1 MYPTEGDSQLKRAG
15 ASEGPGGRQERNH
28 VGWARRSGR
37 APGRRCGRKHVQG
50 SRARRTKTRLLCN
63 DLVTRCPNGHV
74 TPSWGLSVGEGPPRR
89 GNRRPPHLVTGSYD
103 ELWPKQ
109 TFLCLAH
116 HCTLFASRLESVW
129 ERPCRPTLSR
139 WPIAGWR
146 DRFQNGGSGESQ
158 LGLGDGAKSRGGNPN
173 RGGARSGLRSRGGRR
188 TCPSHPGRL
197 PGVACGPTRCLRTRG
212 RDRSSLWIGRIH
224 TQGAGEASAWERR
237 RMAPATVFRRVH
249 AIPSAA
255 VHDAHSHRLG
265 AHGALLSE
273 VGT

>member
-1 MYPTEGDSQLKRAG
+1 MRLHAGVIGKRRGSHQHKASAQARGMYPTEGDSQLKRAG

-63 DLVTRCPNGHV
+63 ELVTRCPNGQV

-139 WPIAGWR
+139 SV
-146 DRFQNGGSGESQ
+146 FQPGHEHER
-158 LGLGDGAKSRGGNPN
+158 A
-173 RGGARSGLRSRGGRR
+173 GGAAGRITPRGSAPWRR
-188 TCPSHPGRL
+188 AERAPCGPAGFPGRP
-197 PGVACGPTRCLRTRG
+197 PGRWRHVL
-212 RDRSSLWIGRIH
+212 
-224 TQGAGEASAWERR
+224 RR
-237 RMAPATVFRRVH
+237 RVARR
-249 AIPSAA
+249 
-255 VHDAHSHRLG
+255 
-265 AHGALLSE
+265 
-273 VGT
+273 